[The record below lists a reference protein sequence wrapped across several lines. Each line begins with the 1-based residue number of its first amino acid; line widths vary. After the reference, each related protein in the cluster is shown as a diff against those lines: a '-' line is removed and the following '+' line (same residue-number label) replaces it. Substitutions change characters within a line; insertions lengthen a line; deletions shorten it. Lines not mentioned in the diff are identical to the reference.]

1 MGFNF
6 VVTDTDECLKEIHG
20 CDVNAV
26 CNNTLGSYKCTC
38 KDGYEGNGTNCTG
51 QSQTKVPNNVFTIK
65 KKLTFKLTD
74 VNLVAS
80 DKKRSIVSL

>member
-26 CNNTLGSYKCTC
+26 CNNTLGSFSQLKKVNCQ
-38 KDGYEGNGTNCTG
+38 TN
-51 QSQTKVPNNVFTIK
+51 
-65 KKLTFKLTD
+65 
-74 VNLVAS
+74 
-80 DKKRSIVSL
+80 